1 LNPTKPDV
9 PRWLCDENG
18 VQVTPSIEG
27 QPIEDGDITELNRK
41 RYMKTRVGL
50 DVVYD
55 PVMDRKLWWKMP
67 DDPDYMMP
75 RVRLN

>member
-41 RYMKTRVGL
+41 RYKKTRVSL

-67 DDPDYMMP
+67 DDPDYMIP
-75 RVRLN
+75 RMRLN

>member
-75 RVRLN
+75 RMRLN

>member
-1 LNPTKPDV
+1 MNPTKPDV

-41 RYMKTRVGL
+41 RYKKTRVSL

>member
-1 LNPTKPDV
+1 LKPINPEV

-27 QPIEDGDITELNRK
+27 QPIEDGDIAELNRK
-41 RYMKTRVGL
+41 RYKKTRVGL

-75 RVRLN
+75 RMRLN

>member
-1 LNPTKPDV
+1 LDPTKPDV

-75 RVRLN
+75 RMRLN

>member
-1 LNPTKPDV
+1 
-9 PRWLCDENG
+9 
-18 VQVTPSIEG
+18 
-27 QPIEDGDITELNRK
+27 
-41 RYMKTRVGL
+41 MKTRVGL